1 MPVQSVKKQAIPSE
15 RDLDP
20 QSIKRRTE
28 LFTRYILPHKRLIYS
43 ICIKFS
49 FEECDIE
56 DNYSEVL
63 VNFFRYIET
72 YNPERPLKSWIYA
85 VAQRHVYDLNKR
97 NSGMK
102 ASDNVDVADL
112 PDLDGND
119 GVSCNCM
126 GMDNYRQYY
135 NDDIL
140 KALEQLAPIHR
151 EALLLQQAGYKLE
164 EIVEISF
171 QNGNLKTKN
180 MDTIKSRIFLAKK
193 QMRNLLTRDGHAR
206 KE

>member
-1 MPVQSVKKQAIPSE
+1 MKKQTLPSE

-20 QSIKRRTE
+20 ASIKRRTE

-49 FEECDIE
+49 FEESDIE

-97 NSGMK
+97 NNRPK
-102 ASDNVDVADL
+102 VSDNVDVGNL
-112 PDLDGND
+112 PDLCGSDEA
-119 GVSCNCM
+119 SCNCM

-135 NDDIL
+135 SDPIL
-140 KALEQLAPIHR
+140 QALDQLAPIHR

-193 QMRNLLTRDGHAR
+193 QMRNLLTRGGHAG

>member
-1 MPVQSVKKQAIPSE
+1 MKKQTLPSE

-20 QSIKRRTE
+20 ESVKRRTE

-43 ICIKFS
+43 ICIKFT

-63 VNFFRYIET
+63 VNFYRYIET
-72 YNPERPLKSWIYA
+72 YNPERSLKSWIYA

-97 NSGMK
+97 NTGLK
-102 ASDNVDVADL
+102 ASDNVDVSDL
-112 PDLDGND
+112 PDLNEGDQ
-119 GVSCNCM
+119 VSCNCM
-126 GMDNYRQYY
+126 GMDNYEQYY

-140 KALEQLAPIHR
+140 EALGQLTPIHK
-151 EALLLQQAGYKLE
+151 EALLLQQAGYKME

-193 QMRNLLTRDGHAR
+193 QMRSLLTRDGHA
-206 KE
+206 KQQ

>member
-1 MPVQSVKKQAIPSE
+1 MKKQAIPSE

-43 ICIKFS
+43 ICLKFS
-49 FEECDIE
+49 FEACDVE

-102 ASDNVDVADL
+102 VSDNVDVSDL
-112 PDLDGND
+112 PDWDNPD

-126 GMDNYRQYY
+126 GIDNYRQYY

-140 KALEQLAPIHR
+140 KALEQLAPIHK

-193 QMRNLLTRDGHAR
+193 QMRYLLTRDGHA
-206 KE
+206 KQQ